1 MVRGIRFIS
10 KSGISNEEFIKIF
23 KDINLNEYKVKI
35 GFQEI
40 YNSINYDSVQD
51 MPDVSWKNF
60 EKFCSD
66 NNFITIFLEFFVC
79 NQEINVNTFPNDYED
94 FLKSE
99 FELAVF
105 IYDSKYLD
113 FYFKKSKILEKVM
126 KNISNRLNYSS
137 LEYITDKNDMRKKFR
152 VW

>member
-1 MVRGIRFIS
+1 M
-10 KSGISNEEFIKIF
+10 SNEEFIKIF
-23 KDINLNEYKVKI
+23 NDINLNEYKVKT

-40 YNSINYDSVQD
+40 YNPINYDSVQEI
-51 MPDVSWKNF
+51 PAVSWKNF

-66 NNFITIFLEFFVC
+66 NKFITIFLELFVC
-79 NQEINVNTFPNDYED
+79 RQEINVNTLPNNYED

-113 FYFKKSKILEKVM
+113 FYCKKSEISEKVM
-126 KNISNRLNYSS
+126 KNISNRLDYSS
-137 LEYITDKNDMRKKFR
+137 LEYITDKNDERKKFR